1 MDKCQAMLAS
11 GKAGEVEAR
20 LRRFDGN
27 FRWFLFRGSPQR
39 DQSGRVVKWHGT
51 NTDLEYRKH
60 DKEALHASERDLRL
74 IIDSIPGFVW
84 TNADAG
90 EIELISQPYLNYL

>member
-1 MDKCQAMLAS
+1 M
-11 GKAGEVEAR
+11 
-20 LRRFDGN
+20 
-27 FRWFLFRGSPQR
+27 
-39 DQSGRVVKWHGT
+39 VKWHGT
-51 NTDLEYRKH
+51 NTDLEDRKH

-90 EIELISQPYLNYL
+90 EIELVSQPYLNYL